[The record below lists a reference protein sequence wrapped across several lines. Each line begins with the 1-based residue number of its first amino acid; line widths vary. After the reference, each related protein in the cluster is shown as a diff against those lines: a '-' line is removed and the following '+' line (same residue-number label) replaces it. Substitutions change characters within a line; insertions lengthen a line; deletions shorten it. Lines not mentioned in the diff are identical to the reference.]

1 MSSAGK
7 MNIPVTI
14 LVVFESETFIDF
26 SNNTFPL
33 ETVLKT
39 YFIICV
45 EFDLFIEILNLNDRL
60 EI

>member
-1 MSSAGK
+1 

-26 SNNTFPL
+26 SNNTVPL